1 MKYKLLL
8 IGLLSIFGL
17 NTSAK
22 QIDEKIA
29 KQVGQNFL
37 KTRTNSQT
45 LKNANDFELV
55 YKSTSNSVNSLASL
69 QTITYF
75 YVFNASLSGFV
86 IVSGDD
92 NVLPILGYSDQGLFD
107 PNNLP
112 QNVLKWFEGYK
123 SEIRSI
129 IEQNI
134 QPTNQIVDEWQSLIN
149 GDNLNSSTK
158 AKASVNP
165 LMQTKWNQSPYYN
178 ALCPSNSVTGC
189 VATAMAQIMKYW
201 NYPATGSGF
210 HSYNHNTYGTL
221 SANFGSTSYQWGSMP
236 NSVNSTNNAVA
247 TLMYQVGV
255 SVDMDYSP
263 QSSGAYVISAS
274 SPVTHCSEY
283 ALKTYFGYKNSLQGI
298 QRVDYNQTQWLNL
311 IKMELDA
318 SRPILYAGF
327 GNGGGHCFVADGYD
341 NSDYIHFN
349 WGWGGSYDGYFQIN
363 ALNPSGTGTGGGS
376 GGYNSGHQAVIGI
389 EPPTGSQT
397 FDMALY
403 DYITPSSSTIYY
415 GQSFKISTN
424 IANNG
429 ANAFTGDYA
438 AAIFDNSYNFV
449 DYIQILTGY
458 SLQAGYAY
466 SSDLDFSTTGL
477 FSMLPGTYY
486 VGIFYRPTGGN
497 WKQVANNGSYSNL
510 VQMKVINPN
519 DIELNSSMVLT
530 PGITLT
536 QGQPASVNLNIVND
550 GNNTFIGQYLVGLY
564 NLDGSF
570 AQTIGTIDENNGL
583 QSGYTYKSPYLTFS
597 TSSITVNPGTYLLA
611 AQHNPNNSGWQLT
624 GSSNFLN
631 PIRITVIA
639 PSLQPDQYETNN
651 SIGESYN
658 LPITFSGNNAIKN
671 TTGSN
676 CHITSDNDFYKI
688 ILPLGFNYKITPRI
702 HDLYNSGNGNTYTLD
717 GLFSYSTDGI
727 TWSDAY
733 DDVMTGNIALNGGGT
748 IYFRVAPYFAGET
761 GTYLLSISLT
771 RTSNL
776 DVNHINLSDNVR
788 LFPNPAKDVIMIDF
802 KDFNGKV
809 SEINMLDVRGQNL
822 YTLNEVDQRN
832 ILPISLSNHANGVYF
847 LQILTNKGI
856 LSKKIIISK

>member
-17 NTSAK
+17 KTFAK

-134 QPTNQIVDEWQSLIN
+134 QPTNQIVGEWQSLIS
-149 GDNLNSSTK
+149 GDNDNSSTK

-236 NSVNSTNNAVA
+236 NTVNSTNNAVA

-311 IKMELDA
+311 IKKEIDA

-429 ANAFTGDYA
+429 TNAFTGDYA

-510 VQMKVINPN
+510 VEMKVINPN
-519 DIELNSSMVLT
+519 NIELNSSMVLT

-536 QGQPASVNLNIVND
+536 QGQPASVNLNVVND
-550 GNNTFIGQYLVGLY
+550 GNNTFTGQYLVGLY

-597 TSSITVNPGTYLLA
+597 ASSITVNPGTYLLA

-624 GSSNFLN
+624 GSSYFLN
-631 PIRITVIA
+631 PIKITVIA
-639 PSLQPDQYETNN
+639 PSLQPDIYETNN

-776 DVNHINLSDNVR
+776 DVNQINLSDNLR

-847 LQILTNKGI
+847 LQILTSKGI